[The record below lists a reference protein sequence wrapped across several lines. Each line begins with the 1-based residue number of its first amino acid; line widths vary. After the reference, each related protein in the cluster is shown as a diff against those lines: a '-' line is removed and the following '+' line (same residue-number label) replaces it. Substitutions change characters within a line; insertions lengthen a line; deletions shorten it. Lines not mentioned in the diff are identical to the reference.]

1 VQVFL
6 RWRVKC
12 FKGGG
17 GFELHWLVREK
28 DPVFCNL
35 HKNFFK
41 ERQGK
46 SEGWEE
52 ANEEE
57 NLPVVEVPLGESRT

>member
-1 VQVFL
+1 MQVFL

-12 FKGGG
+12 FKGV
-17 GFELHWLVREK
+17 GFELHWLVREE
-28 DPVFCNL
+28 DPVIRNPC
-35 HKNFFK
+35 KNFFR
-41 ERQGK
+41 ERQGE

-57 NLPVVEVPLGESRT
+57 SLPVVEVPLGESST